1 MFTGIVEEIGTLAEI
16 KGGKLA
22 SQLTIRAK
30 KVLEDV
36 NLGDS
41 ISVNGVCLTVTS
53 FNHHQFTVDVMPET
67 LKKTS
72 LSQLLHKDPVNLERA
87 MAMGKRFGGHIV
99 SGHVDG
105 TGKVISRESY
115 ANAVLFR
122 IETSADLLKYMV
134 PRGSITVDGVS
145 LTIVDVWDRGFS
157 ISLIPHTLAH
167 TSMRER
173 KSGDRVNLECDMIGK
188 YVERLLLF
196 PSASPQEA
204 RERKIDV
211 DYLQLHGFL

>member
-16 KGGKLA
+16 KGGQQA

-36 NLGDS
+36 QLGDS

-53 FNHHQFTVDVMPET
+53 FTARQFSVDVMPET
-67 LKKTS
+67 LKKTN
-72 LSQLLHKDPVNLERA
+72 LSELQHGHPVNLERA
-87 MAMGKRFGGHIV
+87 MAMGGRFGGHIV

-105 TGKVISRESY
+105 TGTVISRETY

-122 IETSADLLKYMV
+122 IQASPELLRYMV

-145 LTIVDVWDRGFS
+145 LTIVDVWEQGFS

-167 TSMRER
+167 TSIRER
-173 KSGDRVNLECDMIGK
+173 KAGDRVNLECDIIGK
-188 YVERLLLF
+188 YVERLLHF
-196 PSASPQEA
+196 PAHA
-204 RERKIDV
+204 RSEQSSKLDM
-211 DYLQLHGFL
+211 DYLKLHGFA

>member
-1 MFTGIVEEIGTLAEI
+1 MFTGIVEELGTLAEI
-16 KGGKLA
+16 KGGRLA
-22 SQLTIRAK
+22 SQLTIQAK

-53 FNHHQFTVDVMPET
+53 FTSRQFTVDVMPET

-72 LSQLLHKDPVNLERA
+72 LSQLQHGHVVNLERA
-87 MAMGKRFGGHIV
+87 MAMGSRFGGHIV
-99 SGHVDG
+99 TGHVDG
-105 TGKVISRESY
+105 TGMVISREAH

-122 IETSADLLKYMV
+122 IEASADLLKYMV

-167 TSMRER
+167 TSIRDR
-173 KSGDRVNLECDMIGK
+173 KSGDHVNLENDIIGK
-188 YVERLLLF
+188 YVERLLHF
-196 PSASPQEA
+196 PAASTQKPKEQT
-204 RERKIDV
+204 IDI
-211 DYLQLHGFL
+211 DYLKQHGFL